1 MIPHVQVFYGIQKKY
16 EVTINPNDKHQFFG
30 SPRRLELFVMDVQK
44 LLIKAFDNY
53 NVKYRLCIEL
63 SEPKAI
69 NKEDNKKCSSGSRLH
84 MHGYIL
90 FDSNL
95 VLGNYLLKSQYYL
108 SRWSDIQINEYR
120 KDYWPDYCAKQKL
133 VMKALAVHYKIRVV
147 LREKMSLIKR

>member
-1 MIPHVQVFYGIQKKY
+1 MIPHVQVFYNILKKY

-53 NVKYRLCIEL
+53 NVKYRLYIEL

-69 NKEDNKKCSSGSRLH
+69 NKEDTRKCSAGSRLH

-108 SRWSDIQINEYR
+108 SRWADIQVNEYR
-120 KDYWPDYCAKQKL
+120 EDYWSEYCVKQKP
-133 VMKALAVHYKIRVV
+133 VMKALSKHYKVSVV
-147 LREKMSLIKR
+147 LHEKMPLIKR